1 MWLNYSLFML
11 EYFIRAWPTQKR
23 SYAASKQALGWWP
36 QSLHYKCRTFL
47 NDNFVREASVTSELS
62 ARFFSIHHPIYPY
75 KDLMQEWESFWP
87 FLTLS
92 WEALTREQYHPLAF
106 QRKWL
111 FHVTLPPFF
120 RICCCNAT
128 IPKRGHVQTRVESMA
143 SKWKFALSVHNLP
156 SG

>member
-11 EYFIRAWPTQKR
+11 EYVIRAWPTQKR

-92 WEALTREQYHPLAF
+92 WEALTREQYHPY
-106 QRKWL
+106 L
-111 FHVTLPPFF
+111 FTESGYFTRHNLLSS
-120 RICCCNAT
+120 RICRCNAI
-128 IPKRGHVQTRVESMA
+128 IPKKGHVQTRVGPMA
-143 SKWKFALSVHNLP
+143 SEREFAL
-156 SG
+156 